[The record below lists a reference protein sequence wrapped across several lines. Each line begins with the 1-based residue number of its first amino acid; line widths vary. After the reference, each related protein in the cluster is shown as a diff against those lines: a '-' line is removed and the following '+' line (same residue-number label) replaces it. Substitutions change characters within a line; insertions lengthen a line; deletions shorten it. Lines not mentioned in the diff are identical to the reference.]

1 MFQRS
6 SPLNKILPYSSG
18 MLSRIH
24 NQAYQEFL
32 TLLTNFPTH
41 SLNRDRTIDTKNWVD
56 AFADLQTFFNNT
68 IMPLTEGELN
78 KQIVYRWQSLQTEIR
93 REFRLLG
100 TDILFLKSSRQPTT
114 KLARGK
120 AIDERIQKLMLY
132 SQEILRTID

>member
-18 MLSRIH
+18 MLSTIH

-41 SLNRDRTIDTKNWVD
+41 SLNRDRAIDTKNWVE

-68 IMPLTEGELN
+68 IMPLTEEELN
-78 KQIVYRWQSLQTEIR
+78 KPIVYRWQSLQIEIR